1 MCSIVLN
8 VDLIDE
14 YYKEGYIEEVCRK
27 SNQMESLSECLP
39 SILDE
44 LLEMDRGKDV
54 ELVWFNAYI
63 HEIDAFIDID
73 FIITLELYIFTEHW
87 KHVNLI
93 ADFIDFSRINSAI
106 FIIIIFRN
114 LHFFI
119 IEYFLVFVS

>member
-1 MCSIVLN
+1 MDCS
-8 VDLIDE
+8 
-14 YYKEGYIEEVCRK
+14 
-27 SNQMESLSECLP
+27 
-39 SILDE
+39 
-44 LLEMDRGKDV
+44 KDV

-73 FIITLELYIFTEHW
+73 FLSFLELYIFTEHW

-106 FIIIIFRN
+106 FIIVMFRN